1 MSGQVTKYG
10 LVQQLPIDL
19 IDESRFQIRIDY
31 GDIDGLAA
39 DIKTRGL
46 LQPIL
51 VRPIG
56 DRYEIVHGHRRARA
70 VISLGLKRIF
80 GIVRELDDESSLLV
94 MGAENIQRKDLTP
107 IEEGTLYH
115 LYMQNHGKTL
125 NETADAFKVSQDTAR
140 YKLNLLDLPKDIQ
153 DQVHR
158 GKITYYKARQL
169 TILTREP
176 LMPIG
181 IKVSERDDKGKIV
194 ALDREP
200 ASRTDRHF
208 EAIRILA
215 KDERL
220 TSEKAVSEA
229 AKRIRDGMPI
239 EEAVKE
245 AWKSYGAEKSK
256 ERAKSKA
263 RPPEEMAKLLMENL
277 PDPGKLEEKILRQYP
292 PFVRTLLER
301 GLLTC
306 PDCGGSHLVWKCS
319 GREVGK

>member
-1 MSGQVTKYG
+1 MSGQVTRYG

-39 DIKTRGL
+39 DVKRRGL

-51 VRPIG
+51 VRPVG
-56 DRYEIVHGHRRARA
+56 ERYEVVHGHRRLRA
-70 VISLGLKRIF
+70 SRSLGLKHVL
-80 GIVRELDDESSLLV
+80 GVVRELDDESSLLV
-94 MGAENIQRKDLTP
+94 MGSENIQRKQLTP
-107 IEEGTLYH
+107 IEEAKLYKKYVETFSKTVEEAARNFETSKDDIRVK
-115 LYMQNHGKTL
+115 LY
-125 NETADAFKVSQDTAR
+125 
-140 YKLNLLDLPKDIQ
+140 LLDLPPDIQ
-153 DQVHR
+153 DKVHS
-158 GKITYYKARQL
+158 GKIPFYKARQL

-176 LMPIG
+176 SMTTVIHGEDRGADGKFIG
-181 IKVSERDDKGKIV
+181 GSPQ
-194 ALDREP
+194 P
-200 ASRTDRHF
+200 APRTDRHF

-220 TSEKAVSEA
+220 PSEKAVAEA
-229 AKRIRDGMPI
+229 AKRTRDGMSV
-239 EEAVKE
+239 EEAIKE
-245 AWKSYGAEKSK
+245 AAKAYGAEKSK

-263 RPPEEMAKLLMENL
+263 RPPEEMAKLLLEKL

-292 PFVRTLLER
+292 LLVRTLLER